1 MLKIQILSD
10 IQALDYILKKYADP
24 IEKMYEEASNMW
36 GSNPV

>member
-1 MLKIQILSD
+1 MGAELTDTLKLRRSV
-10 IQALDYILKKYADP
+10 ILKKYADP